1 MYIGRQMVE
10 NQRDR
15 KVQFDAFEF
24 DLSTGELQKNGK
36 SIPLQSQPARLL
48 RLLASHPGDLV
59 TREDI
64 QKALWPD
71 GRFVEYEHAINTA
84 IKKVREALGDDPENP
99 RFIQTLPK
107 LGYRFLAT
115 VVESGGELKVDR
127 LPPVQP
133 AAERSPAAAVADDEF
148 SIPHSRLSRLLF
160 LLIQA
165 GYLAMYCAALYYM
178 PGLEDALLAAG
189 LAPVNVSL
197 PAALVI
203 AMCGIAVRLYLLSAV
218 GWNHPAAGAKFLRLF
233 PAIFILDALGAV
245 SPLLAIRVLGPGIAL
260 AGIAAMAY
268 LPFAQRTLM
277 RSVYPKNVI
286 TSG

>member
-24 DLSTGELQKNGK
+24 DLSTGELQKNGLP
-36 SIPLQSQPARLL
+36 IPLQSQPARLL
-48 RLLASHPGDLV
+48 ALLTSHPGDLV
-59 TREDI
+59 TRGDI

-99 RFIQTLPK
+99 RFVQTLPK
-107 LGYRFLAT
+107 LGYRFLAPVT
-115 VVESGGELKVDR
+115 ETGGELKNDVS
-127 LPPVQP
+127 PPVQP
-133 AAERSPAAAVADDEF
+133 ADRGLAAEVDDDEF
-148 SIPHSRLSRLLF
+148 SIPHARLSRALF

-165 GYLAMYCAALYYM
+165 GYLAMYFAALYYM
-178 PGLEDALLAAG
+178 PALEDALLQAG

-197 PAALVI
+197 PAVLVI

-218 GWNHPAAGAKFLRLF
+218 GWNHPAAGSKFLRLF
-233 PAIFILDALGAV
+233 PAILILDALGAV
-245 SPLLAIRVLGPGIAL
+245 WPLLAMRVVGPGIAL
-260 AGIAAMAY
+260 AGVPAMAY
-268 LPFAQRTLM
+268 LPFAQRTLI

-286 TSG
+286 TSE

>member
-24 DLSTGELQKNGK
+24 DLSTGELQKNGQPV
-36 SIPLQSQPARLL
+36 PLQSQPARLL
-48 RLLASHPGDLV
+48 GLLTSHPGDLV
-59 TREDI
+59 TRADI

-84 IKKVREALGDDPENP
+84 IKKVREALDDDPENP

-107 LGYRFLAT
+107 LGYRFLVAVT
-115 VVESGGELKVDR
+115 EPGAPLSVNDLTTPKQPVEEST
-127 LPPVQP
+127 
-133 AAERSPAAAVADDEF
+133 AALGDDEF
-148 SIPHSRLSRLLF
+148 SIPHARLSRFLF

-178 PGLEDALLAAG
+178 PALEGALLEAG
-189 LAPVNVSL
+189 LAPVNLTL
-197 PAALVI
+197 PAVLVL

-218 GWNHPAAGAKFLRLF
+218 GWSHPAAFTNFLRLF
-233 PAIFILDALGAV
+233 PAVFLLDALWAAC
-245 SPLLAIRVLGPGIAL
+245 PLLAIRVLGPGIAL
-260 AGIAAMAY
+260 AGVAAMAY
-268 LPFAQRTLM
+268 LPFAQRTLI
-277 RSVYPKNVI
+277 RSVYSKNVI
-286 TSG
+286 TSE